1 MRLLRGLLMAGLFVW
16 PAIGMYAQMIS
27 PFYDPGLLYQTCDP
41 ANPDLWFSYQS
52 YCMPLNYG
60 YGGYFMSPSQTYYL
74 RRYNQRF
81 HGLNRYTGISDLRRA
96 YALRGPKAMEGM
108 KLGNGYTAHVVVNHG
123 PHGQR
128 SSALVARAADGS
140 YSGTLGRNGSFN
152 SSARPSGSGSAL
164 RGTVAGRTM
173 AGAGVGSPS
182 RAGSGGYHGGGMGG
196 GGGYHGGG
204 MSGGGMS
211 GGGGHGGGGG
221 GGHR

>member
-1 MRLLRGLLMAGLFVW
+1 MRLLRGLLMAVLFVW
-16 PAIGMYAQMIS
+16 PAIGMYAQMLS
-27 PFYDPGLLYQTCDP
+27 PFYDPGLLYRTCDP
-41 ANPDLWFSYQS
+41 INPDLWFSYQS

-81 HGLNRYTGISDLRRA
+81 HGLNHYSGISDLRRA

-128 SSALVARAADGS
+128 SSALVARAANGS

-152 SSARPSGSGSAL
+152 SPRS
-164 RGTVAGRTM
+164 TVAGRTM
-173 AGAGVGSPS
+173 AGPGVGSPS
-182 RAGSGGYHGGGMGG
+182 RAGGGGYHGGGISG

-204 MSGGGMS
+204 MSGGGGFHGGGMS
-211 GGGGHGGGGG
+211 GGGHGGGGG
-221 GGHR
+221 GHR

>member
-1 MRLLRGLLMAGLFVW
+1 MRLLRGLLMAVLFVW
-16 PAIGMYAQMIS
+16 PAIGLYSQMIS
-27 PFYDPGLLYQTCDP
+27 PFYDPGLLYRICDP
-41 ANPDLWFSYQS
+41 VNPDFWFSYQS
-52 YCMPLNYG
+52 YCTPLNYG

-81 HGLNRYTGISDLRRA
+81 HGLNHYSGISDLRRA

-128 SSALVARAADGS
+128 SSALVARAANGS

-152 SSARPSGSGSAL
+152 SGSPASRSTG
-164 RGTVAGRTM
+164 AGRTM
-173 AGAGVGSPS
+173 PGGGGSS
-182 RAGSGGYHGGGMGG
+182 RTGGGTGGGFHGGGMSSGGGFHGGGMGA
-196 GGGYHGGG
+196 
-204 MSGGGMS
+204 S
-211 GGGGHGGGGG
+211 HGGGGG

>member
-1 MRLLRGLLMAGLFVW
+1 MRLLRGLLIAGLLVY
-16 PAIGMYAQMIS
+16 PVSGLYAQMIS

-41 ANPDLWFSYQS
+41 ANPDLWFAYQS

-74 RRYNQRF
+74 RRYNHRF
-81 HGLNRYTGISDLRRA
+81 HGLNHYSSISQFRRA
-96 YALRGPKAMEGM
+96 YALRGPEAMEGF

-128 SSALVARAADGS
+128 SSALVARGADGS
-140 YSGTLGRNGSFN
+140 YSGTLGRNGRFN
-152 SSARPSGSGSAL
+152 S
-164 RGTVAGRTM
+164 GTPAPRSTAAGRTM
-173 AGAGVGSPS
+173 GGASVGGPS
-182 RAGSGGYHGGGMGG
+182 RAGGGYHGGGMGS

-204 MSGGGMS
+204 MSAGGRGGGM

-221 GGHR
+221 GHR